1 MINDTLEKRLEEIEG
16 LPTLPLVLRQLQKVI
31 QNERTSMAQ
40 IAAVVAKDQAL
51 ASKAIRLVNS
61 AWYGRTTRITSIQ
74 QVLVTL
80 GLSTL
85 NTLMLGLT
93 VIKLFDNSR
102 THGFNARSFWE
113 HSFGT
118 ALLAKKLALQGG
130 KGCDAEECFVAGLL
144 HDMGR
149 LVMEQHL
156 HEEYVAALQLMQ
168 NNKQTLL
175 SAEEAIFGF
184 SHTDTGAWLGKK
196 WNIPRKLILAMELHH
211 SLLFPPDLTHQEKEV
226 VKIVSAANKLCLEGN
241 IGTSGELSNSPG
253 TVHPHNGFST
263 ETCIRLVGETQKEV
277 TATLRE
283 WNTL

>member
-1 MINDTLEKRLEEIEG
+1 MQQKLEGIEG
-16 LPTLPLVLRQLQKVI
+16 LPTLPLVLQQLQKVM

-51 ASKAIRLVNS
+51 ASRAIRLVNS
-61 AWYGRTTRITSIQ
+61 AWYGRSTRITSIQ

-80 GLSTL
+80 GLKTL

-93 VIKLFDNSR
+93 VMKLFDNSQ
-102 THGFNARSFWE
+102 TFGFNARLFWE

-118 ALLAKKLALQGG
+118 ALLAKKLALAGG

-156 HEEYVAALQLMQ
+156 HDEYVKALQLMQ
-168 NNKQTLL
+168 KNGQTLL
-175 SAEEAIFGF
+175 AAEEAIFGF
-184 SHTDTGAWLGKK
+184 SHAETGAWLGRK
-196 WNIPRKLILAMELHH
+196 WNIPRVLIVTMELHH
-211 SLLFPPDLTHQEKEV
+211 SLIFTPEILPIEKEV
-226 VKIVSAANKLCLEGN
+226 VKIVAIANRLCMEGG
-241 IGTSGELSNSPG
+241 IGASGETVNTSGV
-253 TVHPHNGFST
+253 VHPLNGYST
-263 ETCIRLVGETQKEV
+263 EVCTRLVGEVRTEI

-283 WNTL
+283 WNSL